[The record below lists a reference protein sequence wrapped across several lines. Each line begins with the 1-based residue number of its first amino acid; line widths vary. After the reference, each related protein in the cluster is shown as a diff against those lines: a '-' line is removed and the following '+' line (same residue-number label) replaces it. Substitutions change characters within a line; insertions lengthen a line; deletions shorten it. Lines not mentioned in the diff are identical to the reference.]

1 MNIQLIV
8 WYIGSYFLVGF
19 AMLPFIWLGWKDD
32 EDIFDYMLGILLVY
46 PLVLVCFAVKQLT
59 GLYRKLTGKKEKYTE
74 YINVTVEEQD
84 TENTKEDRMLETKKL
99 RNFMQGRGE

>member
-8 WYIGSYFLVGF
+8 WYIVSYFLMGF

-32 EDIFDYMLGILLVY
+32 EDMFDYMLGILLVY

-84 TENTKEDRMLETKKL
+84 TKNTKEDRMLEVKKL
-99 RNFMQGRGE
+99 SDFMKERGK